1 MMLFCIIVAP
11 LIERLDRVKID
22 QQIKE
27 IDQKILVARLVD
39 TPGTI
44 IFLLAI
50 YAKFY
55 TNGDAFLAVLNSTQ
69 VVNSMFVVGAV
80 LMAWGGVKIF
90 KLRRERNR
98 IMKGL

>member
-1 MMLFCIIVAP
+1 MK
-11 LIERLDRVKID
+11 IE

-39 TPGTI
+39 TPGTL

-55 TNGDAFLAVLNSTQ
+55 TNGDAFIAVLNNPQ
-69 VVNSMFVVGAV
+69 IVNSMFVVGVV
-80 LMAWGGVKIF
+80 LMIWGGVKIF
-90 KLRRERNR
+90 KLRREKNR
-98 IMKGL
+98 IMKGI